1 MHIHDSIPNVP
12 KFLMT
17 VRNPG
22 VDSST
27 LTPNDNG
34 KNSTS
39 PYGLSLADTVNSA
52 IVADESKKGLPT
64 LVLTGST
71 RSRFTKK
78 GSSISGTLSLF
89 TVIEMVASLSP

>member
-1 MHIHDSIPNVP
+1 MYVHTYIMYKDTYIIHTSHLHFSQNANTQFHTRCP

-22 VDSST
+22 IDSST

-52 IVADESKKGLPT
+52 IVADESR
-64 LVLTGST
+64 TGQYQVT
-71 RSRFTKK
+71 
-78 GSSISGTLSLF
+78 
-89 TVIEMVASLSP
+89 